1 MGWLTNSAGWIE
13 KRISRRKA
21 PVAGAINVTRGWSQY
36 GIANAAEAVR
46 HYRSWVY
53 IAIDAVGRGCSQDTP
68 RVARKTDGPVSKSL
82 SPKVV
87 RKSLSNRVRKSYDD
101 KESYEYLDES
111 DRLVQLLNNPNGP
124 DVSCTFWQRFWMFVE
139 LTGIGYIYKERD
151 GDGLPVGLWVLP
163 TQMIRVIPYDVG
175 ESNTGELVKGYQ
187 VTGFG
192 VQSGEE
198 ENMIPPEDIIAFRY
212 PSPFS
217 MIDGVGRTLACG
229 TIIDTNESAEAARVL
244 ALKNGG
250 NVGNVITIPGAD
262 ENTIARF
269 EQRFRQKY
277 TGETTFNVPLILPEE
292 CTFNA
297 NAAPQEL
304 ALSASAEQLRKMVLG
319 IWGVPEIVVV
329 FTEATNY
336 ATSVSAL
343 RQFSHNVINPRLKML
358 GQLLTEHLAAEFE
371 EGVEIFWEDQS
382 PNDREME
389 LKEWQVASSIP
400 GVVAPN
406 DVRRWMGLEPWEDP
420 TMDLPVMP
428 MGAVPMQDAPA
439 MGGGR
444 DRGQAPDLMSQLQRL
459 DSFRAA

>member
-1 MGWLTNSAGWIE
+1 MGWLTNSAGWLE
-13 KRISRRKA
+13 KRISRRRA
-21 PVAGAINVTRGWSQY
+21 PIVGAINGTRGWSQY

-53 IAIDAVGRGCSQDTP
+53 IAIDAVSRGCSQDMP
-68 RVARKTDGPVSKSL
+68 RVARKTDAPIRKTL

-87 RKSLSNRVRKSYDD
+87 RKSLSHRVRKSHDD
-101 KESYEYLDES
+101 QESYEYLDES

-139 LTGIGYIYKERD
+139 LTGIGYIYKDRD
-151 GDGLPVGLWVLP
+151 GDGMVQGLWVLP
-163 TQMIRVIPYDVG
+163 TQWVRAIPDD
-175 ESNTGELVKGYQ
+175 TGEGDGIAKGYQ
-187 VTGFG
+187 LTGFA
-192 VQSGEE
+192 VNSAAD
-198 ENMIPPEDIIAFRY
+198 ENIIPPEDIIAFRY

-229 TIIDTNESAEAARVL
+229 AIIDTNESAEAARVL

-292 CTFNA
+292 CTFTPNA
-297 NAAPQEL
+297 TPQEI

-319 IWGVPEIVVV
+319 IWGVPEIVVG

-343 RQFSHNVINPRLKML
+343 RQFAHNVINPRLKML
-358 GQLLTEHLAAEFE
+358 GQLLTEHLAPEFE

-389 LKEWQVASSIP
+389 LKEIQVASAIP

-406 DVRRWMGLEPWEDP
+406 DVRRWMGWEPWEDP
-420 TMDLPVMP
+420 TMDLPI
-428 MGAVPMQDAPA
+428 MGVGNVPMQDSPN
-439 MGGGR
+439 MGGPR
-444 DRGQAPDLMSQLQRL
+444 NRGDAPNLMEQLQRL